1 MDVIS
6 TDSLSELDKRYRT
19 TAIIYFAQIWT
30 AAALI
35 AVGCFFIK
43 EAENPVAA
51 DLLTPLWIAII
62 FIAVGAL
69 VLRRVFT
76 KWERLRDV
84 KLLKGVSGLLGK
96 LQTNSIVLGSL
107 AEVIAVIGLIIT
119 VQRGVR
125 GDMLRAGLVS
135 LIVFVIN
142 FPRKSVWRKIVAN
155 LEKVKGIF

>member
-6 TDSLSELDKRYRT
+6 TESLSELNKRYRT

-35 AVGCFFIK
+35 AACWFFIK
-43 EAENPVAA
+43 DAENPV
-51 DLLTPLWIAII
+51 DSDSLTPLWVAII
-62 FIAVGAL
+62 FIAVGAF
-69 VLRRVFT
+69 VLRRVFL

-96 LQTNSIVLGSL
+96 LQTNSIILGSM
-107 AEVIAVIGLIIT
+107 AEIIAVVGVVIALQNGSKNDV
-119 VQRGVR
+119 
-125 GDMLRAGLVS
+125 LRAGLVS

-155 LEKVKGIF
+155 LEKV